1 MDGTNKISD
10 DAHLVRR
17 LHKNDI
23 FAFNELYQKYSAKA
37 YNFISKHL
45 DTEEDVKDLLQELF
59 ITIWK
64 KRKDINEELSF
75 NSYLFTITL
84 NLIRK
89 HFRKKIKDRNIIK
102 KWIETPELYSSDPAY
117 IAEFN
122 DLENISIKIINELPP
137 KRKQVFE
144 LSRKE
149 GLSNDE
155 IAVKLNI
162 NKKTVENHLNLALKY
177 FRKKYKSSSFILSL
191 FFIFYL

>member
-1 MDGTNKISD
+1 MNIPDKISD
-10 DAHLVRR
+10 DAQLVKR
-17 LHKNDI
+17 LHKDDI

-37 YNFISKHL
+37 YNFVIKHL
-45 DTEEDVKDLLQELF
+45 DIEEDAKDLLQELF
-59 ITIWK
+59 ITIWN

-89 HFRKKIKDRNIIK
+89 HLRKKVKDRNIIN
-102 KWIETPELYSSDPAY
+102 KWTETAEHYSRDSAY
-117 IAEFN
+117 MAEFN
-122 DLENISIKIINELPP
+122 DLENISNKIINELPP

-155 IAVKLNI
+155 IAEKLNI
-162 NKKTVENHLNLALKY
+162 RKKTVENHLNLALKY
-177 FRKKYKSSSFILSL
+177 FRNKYKSTSFLLSL
-191 FFIFYL
+191 FFMLYL